1 MPKCIYLLPSDRLIY
16 IFTSMSSWTGIS
28 NEVASAYT
36 LCTILPL
43 ILYSSFFLAWKIQQQ
58 SSIKI
63 NILMQFGN
71 ECQHTDM
78 QTHTRTHAYAHT
90 HTSKQGKWSCQTS
103 NNFFLIAEFIV
114 LSVLFIFLCSCNMS
128 CQLFYSPRISLSC
141 FLEAVWYTKM
151 VVVAVH
157 MKLSIQRPHQL
168 LLFLVSVV
176 SVYTTLVSLGS
187 CVWHWIRRFWVFC
200 SNFSS
205 QVWFLLPT
213 E

>member
-1 MPKCIYLLPSDRLIY
+1 MYYFALDPIFQLLSGLENPATIIHKNKHTQMFWCSLV
-16 IFTSMSSWTGIS
+16 M
-28 NEVASAYT
+28 NAST
-36 LCTILPL
+36 QTC
-43 ILYSSFFLAWKIQQQ
+43 K
-58 SSIKI
+58 
-63 NILMQFGN
+63 
-71 ECQHTDM
+71 HT
-78 QTHTRTHAYAHT
+78 YAHMHIHT

-141 FLEAVWYTKM
+141 FLEAVWYTKV

-168 LLFLVSVV
+168 WLFLVSVV
-176 SVYTTLVSLGS
+176 FVYTTLVSLGS

>member
-1 MPKCIYLLPSDRLIY
+1 MYYFALDPIFQLLSGLENPATIIHKNKHTQMFGCSLV
-16 IFTSMSSWTGIS
+16 M
-28 NEVASAYT
+28 NAST
-36 LCTILPL
+36 QTC
-43 ILYSSFFLAWKIQQQ
+43 K
-58 SSIKI
+58 
-63 NILMQFGN
+63 
-71 ECQHTDM
+71 HTHAQM
-78 QTHTRTHAYAHT
+78 HTHTHTRVNKVNEVVRQAIF
-90 HTSKQGKWSCQTS
+90 
-103 NNFFLIAEFIV
+103 FFLIAEFIV

-141 FLEAVWYTKM
+141 FLEAVWYTKV

-168 LLFLVSVV
+168 RLFLVSVV

-187 CVWHWIRRFWVFC
+187 CVWHRMRRFWVFC